1 MSYFKSAKS
10 RWVVLVLVLSVV
22 LIYVFYPKAK
32 APQSGAAQSKKPV
45 PVAVVTAQLQDV
57 PLTIQ
62 ASGQVAALQTLDVKP
77 VVAGTVTQILF
88 KEGQLI
94 KAGQVLFQLDDASER
109 AALDRARAQLAR
121 DQALLNAGDRVWR
134 DQQKLFEQGFISAAA
149 LDASRQNADAL
160 RASLAGD
167 KAAIHSAEVD
177 QRYKTI
183 RAAISGRAG
192 VINVVL
198 GSVVSASMTT
208 PLVSLTQT
216 NPIGVTFTVA
226 ERDLPLVLAAQKAGE
241 VPVLASLP
249 DAPAKTFEGRL
260 VFVDSGVDSKSGTV
274 RLKAEFDN
282 ADSALWPG
290 LYVTLSMPVGVE
302 KNVVV
307 LPVAAVQTGPEGTFV
322 YVVGA
327 NKKVQPQPVTL
338 KAIREERAII
348 SGLEAGTPVV
358 GSSALNLR
366 PNSEIQVL
374 DKKPAAGHAKK
385 QDRQP

>member
-10 RWVVLVLVLSVV
+10 RWVFFILVLSVA
-22 LIYVFYPKAK
+22 LIYGFYPKGKPTQSAS
-32 APQSGAAQSKKPV
+32 APTKKPV
-45 PVAVVTAQLQDV
+45 PVVVVTAQLQDV

-62 ASGQVAALQTLDVKP
+62 SSGQVAALQTLDVKP
-77 VVAGTVTQILF
+77 VVAGTVSQILF
-88 KEGQLI
+88 KEGQLV

-109 AALDRARAQLAR
+109 AALERARAQLAR
-121 DQALLNAGDRVWR
+121 DQALLNAADRVWR

-167 KAAIHSAEVD
+167 QAAIHSAEVD

-198 GSVVSASMTT
+198 GSVVSASMAT
-208 PLVSLTQT
+208 PLVTLTQT

-241 VPVLASLP
+241 VSVLASLP
-249 DAPAKTFEGRL
+249 DVPAKTFTGRL

-282 ADSALWPG
+282 ADFALWPG
-290 LYVTLSMPVGVE
+290 LYVTLNMPVGVE

-327 NKKVQPQPVTL
+327 DKKVRSQAVEL

-348 SGLEAGTPVV
+348 RGLEAGTPVV

-366 PNSEIQVL
+366 PGSEIQIL
-374 DKKPAAGHAKK
+374 DKKPAAGHGKK